1 MACAGHAVSHME
13 QDAMSC
19 RADRLRSVS
28 CAGVVLI
35 ALGFSALAA
44 DDERPHPE
52 KTVRAVRGMTPPK
65 LDGIF
70 DDEVWRE
77 APLGDDFWH
86 LDAENRDPA
95 PATEQT
101 EFQIAYDDEALYVA
115 VMCYDSEPDK
125 IVSRLTRREEEA
137 ERDWILVRLDPH
149 HDHKG
154 GAYFIVGP
162 SGWQKDG
169 VLFDNSWGSDTWN
182 GVWEVET
189 RLSDQGW
196 SAEYRIPYH
205 VLRFAERA
213 EYTWG
218 VTVHRNISRKQ
229 EETQWILAREG
240 DGGIASRFGHLS
252 GIEGIS
258 PPTHLEVLPFT
269 LGRSSFAARDETGS
283 RSTDLFGSTGLDVR
297 YGLSSNISLNAT
309 LNPDFGQVEADPA
322 VVNLSVFETFF
333 REQRPFFVEGSSVFN
348 MPGVYL
354 YGVNGYSSLF
364 HSRRIGRRPGR
375 FAIPD
380 GAAELSRPDASTILA
395 AAKLSGKTE
404 SGMSFAVLETLT
416 AAEYALIEETTAD
429 PVTGQTQRVE
439 RDHLVEPM
447 TNHFVARTVQ
457 DVGAL
462 SKLGATMTAMNGE
475 GFAPA
480 YVGSVDAARRFSE
493 GGARLFGRLAGSRS
507 GAFDARKR
515 GYEGALLLEDWSGTW
530 GGQAYVDVRSR
541 EFDTNDL
548 GFTRR
553 SDIVQ
558 SGAWGSLV
566 PQHPF
571 FIFRS
576 SMWMADVHA
585 NWNLDGDRLSRGF
598 GGWGFNQLK
607 NYWETGWGIHHDL
620 ERLDDLATR
629 GGPQMLV
636 LPSWNWNANV
646 GTDGRRP
653 VKFSIKGGTG
663 WSERRVSTNG
673 SVGIGVDIKPASNVQ
688 ISVNPSYSTSHD
700 DAQWVEN
707 IDADN
712 DGEHDRFVFGE
723 LDQDVFDLGVRANL
737 SLTTKLSL
745 QTYLQSFV
753 VKGDY
758 TAFKELAAPQT
769 YSFTGVDQSE
779 LSGNPDFNNR
789 SLRGNMVLR
798 WEYEPGSTLFLVWS
812 QNRRG
817 SLGLDDAE
825 FRPLPSVRDSFTDD
839 GEDVFLIKLNYWIG
853 M

>member
-1 MACAGHAVSHME
+1 
-13 QDAMSC
+13 MSY
-19 RADRLRSVS
+19 RIDRLRPLC
-28 CAGVVLI
+28 CAGVALL
-35 ALGFSALAA
+35 ALGFSAVAEEG
-44 DDERPHPE
+44 ERPHPE
-52 KTVRAVRGMTPPK
+52 KSIRAARALTPPR
-65 LDGIF
+65 LDGVF
-70 DDEVWRE
+70 DDEVWRD

-95 PATEQT
+95 PATERT

-115 VMCYDSEPDK
+115 VMCYDSEPDQ

-137 ERDWILVRLDPH
+137 ERDWVRVRLDPH

-182 GVWEVET
+182 GVWEAET
-189 RLSDQGW
+189 RVSDQGW
-196 SAEYRIPYH
+196 SVEYRIPYH
-205 VLRFAERA
+205 VLRFSERS

-218 VTVHRNISRKQ
+218 VTVARNISRKQ
-229 EETQWILAREG
+229 EETQWILHREG
-240 DGGIASRFGHLS
+240 DGGIASRFGHLT

-269 LGRSSFAARDETGS
+269 LGRSSFAARDESGS
-283 RSTDLFGSTGLDVR
+283 RATDLFGSTGLDLR

-309 LNPDFGQVEADPA
+309 INPDFGQVEADPA

-354 YGVNGYSSLF
+354 YGVSGYSSLF

-375 FAIPD
+375 FGVPA
-380 GAAELSRPDASTILA
+380 GAAELDRPDASTILG
-395 AAKLSGKTE
+395 AAKLSGKTDR
-404 SGMSFAVLETLT
+404 GLSFAVLETLT
-416 AAEYALIEETTAD
+416 SAEYALVEETTTDAL
-429 PVTGQTQRVE
+429 TGQVHRSE

-447 TNHFVARTVQ
+447 TNHFVARAVQ
-457 DVGAL
+457 DIGSL
-462 SKLGATMTAMNGE
+462 SKLGATTTAMNGE

-480 YVGSVDAARRFSE
+480 YVGSVDATRRFSE
-493 GGARLFGRLAGSRS
+493 GGARVFGRLAGSRS

-530 GGQAYVDVRSR
+530 GGQAYADVRSR

-548 GFTRR
+548 GFTLR

-571 FIFRS
+571 FIFQS
-576 SMWMADVHA
+576 SMWMVDVHS

-598 GGWGFNQLK
+598 GGWGFNTLK
-607 NYWETGWGIHHDL
+607 NYWGSGWEIHRYLD
-620 ERLDDLATR
+620 RIDDLATR
-629 GGPQMLV
+629 GGPPMLI
-636 LPSWNWNANV
+636 PGRWEWGGNV
-646 GTDGRRP
+646 GTDGRKP
-653 VKFSIKGGTG
+653 VKVSVEVGGG
-663 WSERRVSTNG
+663 WTDDRISTNSKYG
-673 SVGIGVDIKPASNVQ
+673 VGVELKPASNVQ
-688 ISVNPSYSTSHD
+688 VSIKPSYSTRHD

-707 IDADN
+707 MDADG
-712 DGEHDRFVFGE
+712 DGEDDRFVFGE
-723 LDQDVFDLGVRANL
+723 LDQDVFDLGLRANL
-737 SLTTKLSL
+737 SVTTKLSI

-753 VKGDY
+753 VNGDY
-758 TAFKELAAPQT
+758 TTFKELAAPRT
-769 YSFTGVDQSE
+769 YSFKGVAPSE

-812 QNRRG
+812 QNRHG
-817 SLGLDDAE
+817 SMGLDEAE

-839 GEDVFLIKLNYWIG
+839 GEDVFLIKLNYWMG
-853 M
+853 L